1 MQEKII
7 KNKVKDTKT
16 LTLQAFLDD
25 FTFNTLKDANKRD
38 VTKLKN
44 AMRKRGWTSPVFT
57 WQKFV
62 VDGTGRRKAVVEL
75 LEEGYTFPEGIPYVE
90 VEAKDMA
97 EAKQLALDFSSQH
110 GYITK
115 DSFLE
120 YTADFEVDFETM
132 QIAGFDKDKFI
143 DTNEN
148 DDDVPD
154 VATEGTPL
162 TSAGDIYELGA
173 HRVLCGDSTDSE
185 AVARLMDGKKANLSF
200 SSPPYNAGALEID
213 GNESTQKKY
222 QSYDDNKTEDEYFQ
236 FLFDFLSTAMMF
248 SDEQFVNI
256 GLVEKNKRVIIRL
269 NHAFVDKFKDI
280 IYWKKS
286 TVAPHIQK
294 GVINNLVEFILC
306 FGDGKRKFLN
316 PQFGQGTYWNVIE
329 GKNAS
334 GNEVASV
341 HKATFPV
348 YLPENILTNFTSR
361 NGIVLESFLGSGST
375 LIAAEKTGRICYGM
389 ELDPKYVDVIISRY
403 VEFTGNN
410 KIKKNG
416 IDIIW
421 EIKK

>member
-1 MQEKII
+1 MEI
-7 KNKVKDTKT
+7 KPYFNNAKKHPVKQ
-16 LTLQAFLDD
+16 LEQI
-25 FTFNTLKDANKRD
+25 ANSIREF
-38 VTKLKN
+38 
-44 AMRKRGWTSPVFT
+44 GWQQPI
-57 WQKFV
+57 V
-62 VDGTGRRKAVVEL
+62 VDKNGVIIVGHGRWEAYKKYDLPEPPIQVANFTKEQANAYRLADNKLNESEWDMNLVIEEL
-75 LEEGYTFPEGIPYVE
+75 KGLSDEMLELT
-90 VEAKDMA
+90 
-97 EAKQLALDFSSQH
+97 
-110 GYITK
+110 
-115 DSFLE
+115 
-120 YTADFEVDFETM
+120 
-132 QIAGFDKDKFI
+132 GFDRDLIIEPDEKD
-143 DTNEN
+143 DE
-148 DDDVPD
+148 VPD
-154 VATEGTPL
+154 VPVEPQSKL
-162 TSAGDIYELGA
+162 GDLYELGN

-306 FGDGKRKFLN
+306 FGDGKRNFLN

-375 LIAAEKTGRICYGM
+375 LIASEKTGRICYGM
-389 ELDPKYVDVIISRY
+389 ELDPKYVDVIVQRY
-403 VEFTGNN
+403 VDYTGNAT
-410 KIKKNG
+410 IKKNG
-416 IDIIW
+416 KELIW
-421 EIKK
+421 QKSK

>member
-1 MQEKII
+1 MEKTII
-7 KNKVKDTKT
+7 NKVRDTKT

-25 FTFNTLKDANKRD
+25 YTFNTLKDANKRD

-110 GYITK
+110 GYITQ

-132 QIAGFDKDKFI
+132 QIAGFDKDRFI
-143 DTNEN
+143 ETDEN
-148 DDDVPD
+148 DDDVP
-154 VATEGTPL
+154 EIPEEPKSKL
-162 TSAGDIYELGA
+162 GDLYELGS
-173 HRVLCGDSTDSE
+173 HRVLCGDSTKVEDVE
-185 AVARLMDGKKANLSF
+185 KLMEGKKADMVF
-200 SSPPYNAGALEID
+200 TDPPYGIDYQDVAHKHTKIEGDNSLDNIENLMVTTLLNDCPMYVCCNWKCYSAFEKAMIGAGKEPKSCIVWDKETRIQNL
-213 GNESTQKKY
+213 
-222 QSYDDNKTEDEYFQ
+222 
-236 FLFDFLSTAMMF
+236 
-248 SDEQFVNI
+248 
-256 GLVEKNKRVIIRL
+256 
-269 NHAFVDKFKDI
+269 DKFYKQ
-280 IYWKKS
+280 
-286 TVAPHIQK
+286 H
-294 GVINNLVEFILC
+294 EFILYHGL
-306 FGDGKRKFLN
+306 FGGQKTLTGDVWRMKRQVRGDHPTSKPVELVA
-316 PQFGQGTYWNVIE
+316 QAITYTVME
-329 GKNAS
+329 
-334 GNEVASV
+334 
-341 HKATFPV
+341 
-348 YLPENILTNFTSR
+348 R
-361 NGIVLESFLGSGST
+361 QIVQDLFLGSGST
-375 LIAAEKTGRICYGM
+375 LIASEKTGRVCYGM

-416 IDIIW
+416 QEIIW

>member
-173 HRVLCGDSTDSE
+173 HRVMCGDAT
-185 AVARLMDGKKANLSF
+185 K
-200 SSPPYNAGALEID
+200 LED
-213 GNESTQKKY
+213 
-222 QSYDDNKTEDEYFQ
+222 
-236 FLFDFLSTAMMF
+236 
-248 SDEQFVNI
+248 
-256 GLVEKNKRVIIRL
+256 VEKLMN
-269 NHAFVDKFKDI
+269 
-280 IYWKKS
+280 
-286 TVAPHIQK
+286 
-294 GVINNLVEFILC
+294 G
-306 FGDGKRKFLN
+306 RK
-316 PQFGQGTYWNVIE
+316 E
-329 GKNAS
+329 D
-334 GNEVASV
+334 
-341 HKATFPV
+341 
-348 YLPENILTNFTSR
+348 
-361 NGIVLESFLGSGST
+361 IVLDTFLGSGTT
-375 LIAAEKTGRICYGM
+375 LIAAHKLGRVCYGM
-389 ELDPKYVDVIISRY
+389 ELDPKYADVIISRY